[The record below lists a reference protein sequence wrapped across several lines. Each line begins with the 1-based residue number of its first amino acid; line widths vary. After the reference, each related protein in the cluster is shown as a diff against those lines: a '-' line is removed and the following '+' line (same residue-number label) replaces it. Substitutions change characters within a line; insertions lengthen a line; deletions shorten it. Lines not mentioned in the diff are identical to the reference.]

1 MPRWLV
7 RILWALVAVLP
18 AATLL
23 LWWLGSLPEESH
35 PAVGRVVFGNVPQ
48 ALVAIFYMSSAAF
61 LGAFAWFFAVRAR
74 NWARGATERRSG
86 RWWRRFGEV
95 MRGRGCPDAD
105 VSVFLNGNATG

>member
-7 RILWALVAVLP
+7 RILWAFVAVLP

-48 ALVAIFYMSSAAF
+48 ALVAIF
-61 LGAFAWFFAVRAR
+61 
-74 NWARGATERRSG
+74 
-86 RWWRRFGEV
+86 
-95 MRGRGCPDAD
+95 
-105 VSVFLNGNATG
+105 